1 MHLVE
6 PVFRPPS
13 EAESFL
19 LQVTLGC
26 SWNRCTYCA
35 MYLEKPFRIV
45 PEDEVFEA
53 IEAENPRGV
62 SKVFLCD
69 GDAMALPTPRLL
81 RVLHRLSS
89 RFPDFRRAGIYCWP
103 PNVRR
108 KSDAELRAL
117 REAKLGIA
125 YVGLESGDD
134 ETLTRIRKG
143 AKADEFVT
151 CVQRLQAAGIK
162 ASVICLLGV
171 GGKGRTREHA
181 RNTASALNR
190 MQPKFASFLT
200 VTACE
205 GTPLASSIEAGS
217 FEEVSPMESLQEL
230 RWIVE
235 DLDFKGTIVRANH
248 ASSYLPLGGS
258 FPKDK
263 PAVLEAIDLALSGG
277 IPLKPEWMRG
287 L

>member
-1 MHLVE
+1 
-6 PVFRPPS
+6 
-13 EAESFL
+13 
-19 LQVTLGC
+19 
-26 SWNRCTYCA
+26 CA

-45 PEDEVFEA
+45 PEDEVDNA
-53 IEAENPRGV
+53 IEAEDPRGV

-81 RVLHRLSS
+81 RVLRKVSS
-89 RFPDFRRAGIYCWP
+89 HFPDFRRAGIYCWP

-108 KSDAELRAL
+108 KSDSELRAL

-134 ETLTRIRKG
+134 VTLDRVRKG
-143 AKADEFVT
+143 AKADEFVS
-151 CVQRLQAAGIK
+151 CVRRLQEAGIK

-171 GGKGRTREHA
+171 GGRDRSREHA
-181 RNTASALNR
+181 RATADVLNR

-205 GTPLASSIEAGS
+205 GTPLASSIEKGS

-235 DLDFKGTIVRANH
+235 DLEFKGTIVRANH
-248 ASSYLPLGGS
+248 ASSYLPIGGT

-263 PAVLEAIDLALSGG
+263 EAVLEALDLALGG
-277 IPLKPEWMRG
+277 EISLKPEWMRG